1 MNDITP
7 NTRVIDLTLGE
18 LLDAIEQRIG
28 KQGTAQAEQPAE
40 GRNYVYGLRG
50 IANLLGCSKQ
60 TAGRLKA
67 SGDYDDAI
75 TQVGALIV
83 TDADKLLE
91 IAKTKKHKF

>member
-28 KQGTAQAEQPAE
+28 KQGTTQAEQPAE